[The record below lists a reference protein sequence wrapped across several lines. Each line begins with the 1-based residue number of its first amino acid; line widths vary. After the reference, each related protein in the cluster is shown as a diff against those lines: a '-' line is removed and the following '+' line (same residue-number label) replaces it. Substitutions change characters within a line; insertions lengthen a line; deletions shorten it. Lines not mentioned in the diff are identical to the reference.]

1 MGQRGELA
9 LRRKLLDPVDQHEG
23 GGNPAAMDTIKPI
36 AGSRLEIPGEPLGID
51 EETAN
56 AFGDPL
62 VVQTLPVLVDVV
74 QDGRGCHR

>member
-1 MGQRGELA
+1 MGQGIELG
-9 LRRKLLDPVDQHEG
+9 LCGKLFDPVDQHEV

-36 AGSRLEIPGEPLGID
+36 AGSRLEIQGEPLGID

-62 VVQTLPVLVDVV
+62 VVQTLPVVVDVL